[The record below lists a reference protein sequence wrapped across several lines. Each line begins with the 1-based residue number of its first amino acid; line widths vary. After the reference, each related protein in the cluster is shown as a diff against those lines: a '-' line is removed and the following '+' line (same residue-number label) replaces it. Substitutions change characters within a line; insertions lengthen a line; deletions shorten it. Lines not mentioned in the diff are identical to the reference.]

1 MYSTQN
7 KKEKILLFLKIFFPI
22 LIYQFANYSASF
34 IDTTMTGQYNT
45 LNLAAVSVATSILVR
60 VKRMKLHQIIIN
72 LCIYPLDCL
81 LSFLL

>member
-34 IDTTMTGQYNT
+34 IDTTMTGQYDT
-45 LNLAAVSVATSILVR
+45 LNLAAVSMATSLW
-60 VKRMKLHQIIIN
+60 N
-72 LCIYPLDCL
+72 PFFTFFNWDCL
-81 LSFLL
+81 CFGANYWTASWSG